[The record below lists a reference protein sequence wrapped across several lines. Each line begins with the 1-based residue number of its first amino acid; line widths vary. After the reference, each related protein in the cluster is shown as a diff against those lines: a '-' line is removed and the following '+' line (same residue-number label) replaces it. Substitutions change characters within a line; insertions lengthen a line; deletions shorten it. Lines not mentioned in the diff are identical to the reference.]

1 MAYICPARWNLPA
14 GPFLLRVL
22 RCCLN
27 YKDAYLYLVRA
38 VDDLVRYMEL
48 SDETAD
54 RKTVLSGLRQAL
66 SGAEDRA
73 IG

>member
-1 MAYICPARWNLPA
+1 MSLRTHY
-14 GPFLLRVL
+14 GFLINSNMEDTAMDE
-22 RCCLN
+22 LN
-27 YKDAYLYLVRA
+27 YKDAYLFLVRA

-54 RKTVLSGLRQAL
+54 RKTVLAGLRQAL

>member
-1 MAYICPARWNLPA
+1 MDE
-14 GPFLLRVL
+14 
-22 RCCLN
+22 LN

-48 SDETAD
+48 MDEATD
-54 RKTVLSGLRQAL
+54 RKTVLAGLRQAL
-66 SGAEDRA
+66 AGAEDRA

>member
-1 MAYICPARWNLPA
+1 MDE
-14 GPFLLRVL
+14 
-22 RCCLN
+22 LN

-54 RKTVLSGLRQAL
+54 LQTVLLGLRQAL

-73 IG
+73 IE

>member
-1 MAYICPARWNLPA
+1 MDE
-14 GPFLLRVL
+14 
-22 RCCLN
+22 LN

-38 VDDLVRYMEL
+38 VDALVRYMEL

-54 RKTVLSGLRQAL
+54 RQTVLLWLRQAL

>member
-1 MAYICPARWNLPA
+1 MEVTAIDE
-14 GPFLLRVL
+14 
-22 RCCLN
+22 LN
-27 YKDAYLYLVRA
+27 YKDAYRYLVRA

-54 RKTVLSGLRQAL
+54 RQTVLLWLRQAL
-66 SGAEDRA
+66 SGAENRA

>member
-1 MAYICPARWNLPA
+1 MDE
-14 GPFLLRVL
+14 
-22 RCCLN
+22 LN

-54 RKTVLSGLRQAL
+54 RTTVLSGLRQAL
-66 SGAEDRA
+66 SGAEERA
-73 IG
+73 IGCKTIL

>member
-1 MAYICPARWNLPA
+1 MDE
-14 GPFLLRVL
+14 
-22 RCCLN
+22 LN
-27 YKDAYLYLVRA
+27 YKDAYLFLVRA

-54 RKTVLSGLRQAL
+54 RKIVLAGLRQAL

>member
-1 MAYICPARWNLPA
+1 MDE
-14 GPFLLRVL
+14 
-22 RCCLN
+22 LN

-54 RKTVLSGLRQAL
+54 RTTVLSGLRQAL
-66 SGAEDRA
+66 SGAEERA
-73 IG
+73 IE

>member
-1 MAYICPARWNLPA
+1 MEVTAMDE
-14 GPFLLRVL
+14 
-22 RCCLN
+22 LN

-54 RKTVLSGLRQAL
+54 RQTVLSGLRQAL
-66 SGAEDRA
+66 SGAEERA
-73 IG
+73 IE

>member
-1 MAYICPARWNLPA
+1 MDE
-14 GPFLLRVL
+14 
-22 RCCLN
+22 LN

-48 SDETAD
+48 MDEAAD
-54 RKTVLSGLRQAL
+54 RKTVLVGLRQAL

>member
-1 MAYICPARWNLPA
+1 MDE
-14 GPFLLRVL
+14 
-22 RCCLN
+22 LN
-27 YKDAYLYLVRA
+27 YKDAYLFLVRA

-48 SDETAD
+48 MDETAD
-54 RKTVLSGLRQAL
+54 RKTVLAGLRRAL